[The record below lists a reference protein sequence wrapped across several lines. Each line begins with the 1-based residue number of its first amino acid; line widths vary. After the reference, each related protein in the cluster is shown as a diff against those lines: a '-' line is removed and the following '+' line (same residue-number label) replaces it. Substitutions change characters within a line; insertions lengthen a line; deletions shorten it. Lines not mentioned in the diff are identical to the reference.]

1 MKDACFQLKYESR
14 EYPHGFENMIMS
26 QIFQGDTTS
35 VQKAFISLTSLIR
48 CLVTMAMPGAA
59 GAPHLRRCSVE
70 AGGGG
75 GVRG

>member
-1 MKDACFQLKYESR
+1 
-14 EYPHGFENMIMS
+14 MIMS

-75 GVRG
+75 VRG